1 MEEESPNGPDL
12 VLTLDPRTRVLTAAL
27 AYDSRFPTIN
37 AMWLRN
43 CIVTAGYDKL
53 RIRPDA
59 IKGLIAQYNA
69 GRTVPPIDIADTVD
83 GSLEISL
90 SRDGLTARLT
100 IFPPRGGNA
109 VTRAMLL
116 DELNAKGITEGI
128 LVAEIN
134 RAISTGEARDLVI
147 AHGREPVPGE
157 DGSLECLLPDTRDR
171 VPNIRPSGRTD
182 YRDLGDILVV
192 RAGDALMRRHPPTP
206 GVEGLNVLGR
216 PIAPQPGKDARFA
229 AGLRGVS
236 VSPDDADLLIA
247 THDGQPVRVRGGMV
261 VEPVLTLKSVNMATG
276 NVNFDGNVKILND
289 VTAGMSVRAT
299 GDIEVGGVVEPAT
312 LEAGGS
318 IVVKGGVVGGLG
330 GKAAGKDLSAHGI
343 RCGGSFSATYAQQ
356 ARIDAG
362 DSIFI
367 DDVAMQ
373 CQLTAAHHV
382 RVGNHRRGHI
392 VGGLIRASLSVRARV
407 IGSASRVRTELEI
420 GSNPALALTLQ
431 QKAEERDQKENQLL
445 EIGKLLTLAD
455 RNPGRVPP
463 EVVARAEQTAATLTA
478 EIGGLRNE
486 EADLR
491 FRLDLA
497 QQARVDAEREMH
509 DGVTITLGEQKLRI
523 SQEVGPSTVRLAEWG
538 LGVFP
543 LAEDKGL
550 G

>member
-1 MEEESPNGPDL
+1 MEEEGPNDPDL
-12 VLTLDPRTRVLTAAL
+12 VLTLDSQTRVLTAEL

-37 AMWLRN
+37 ATWLRN
-43 CIVTAGYDKL
+43 AITSAGYESL

-69 GRTVPPIDIADTVD
+69 GRSVPSTDIADAVD

-100 IFPPRGGNA
+100 IFAPRGGNP

-116 DELNAKGITEGI
+116 DELDAKGIVEGI
-128 LVAEIN
+128 LLPEIN
-134 RAISTGEARDLVI
+134 RAISSGEARDLVI
-147 AHGREPVPGE
+147 ARGREPVAGE
-157 DGSLECLLPDTRDR
+157 DGTLECLLPDTRDR

-192 RAGDALMRRHPPTP
+192 HAGDALMRRHPPTP
-206 GVEGLNVLGR
+206 GTEGLNVLGR
-216 PIAPQPGKDARFA
+216 PVAARPGRDTRFA

-236 VSPDDADLLIA
+236 VSPDDPDLLIA
-247 THDGQPVRVRGGMV
+247 TSDGQPVRVRGGMV
-261 VEPVLTLKSVNMATG
+261 VEPILTVNSVNMATG
-276 NVNFDGNVKILND
+276 NINFDGNVKILND

-318 IVVKGGVVGGLG
+318 IVVKGGVMGALG
-330 GKAAGKDLSAHGI
+330 SKSAGKDLSAHGI

-356 ARIDAG
+356 ARVDAG

-367 DDVAMQ
+367 DDLAMQ
-373 CQLTAAHHV
+373 CQLTAANHV

-392 VGGLIRASLSVRARV
+392 IGGLTRASLCIHARV

-420 GSNPALALTLQ
+420 GSNPALAQMVQ
-431 QKAEERDQKENQLL
+431 QKADDRDHKENQLL

-455 RNPGRVPP
+455 RNPGRVPSD
-463 EVVARAEQTAATLTA
+463 VVARAEQTAATLAA
-478 EIGGLRNE
+478 EIENLRNE
-486 EADLR
+486 EAELR

-497 QQARVDAEREMH
+497 QQARVDAEREIH
-509 DGVTITLGEQKLRI
+509 EGVTVTLGEHKLRI
-523 SQEVGPSTVRLAEWG
+523 SQELGPSTVRLAEWG

-543 LAEDKGL
+543 LSEDKERG
-550 G
+550 